1 MGVKGLTSFIKTN
14 KRSLAK
20 ELTFT
25 ARKEGDESER
35 TALAVDAWGIIYPLY
50 RQTDISSTFGG
61 SFKDYKENLIHL
73 IQAWRTVGLEPIF
86 VFDGCP
92 SSQKHKTMVNRLDQ
106 TNKNLELFWR
116 TNPQSRQSIA
126 LNAVPPLLAELTVD
140 VLKSTQVEFKME
152 ESEADSAVV
161 HIAKSRNGL
170 WAGGD
175 SDLLVH
181 DSDADTLVA
190 EKGGYAPLL
199 EMEWVAERPEEPAE
213 DAFDGEEDGFAT
225 VSKANHPRNIRK
237 KEKAAAKVQTTL
249 EGYDTTQIFLRSRLF
264 SPPTTKI
271 VALRMAVYDPKTLAE
286 FVGIKPLHLP
296 LLAALV
302 GNDSS
307 PQIQSHYLHRGT
319 RPEER
324 ITRVANVL
332 KEYSGEGAQQ
342 SLIEY
347 AVQQLVDPDIAS
359 GIHEEIAADVM
370 KASAD
375 YIGVDHANVFSE
387 DKFDKDVVEAYKG
400 AYVDGRLSPKILEIM
415 QERVYFCRFIME
427 VIDERSSHVEVGRHL
442 RQFAYMITLATCKED
457 LRFKKVET
465 VEEVQEVSE
474 EEKKAAE
481 EEEQEKQGEEDA
493 EGAQGAAAEV
503 PEGQNEEDSEAQP
516 QTKITTKTVEYAF
529 NAVTEYTRHGVTTT
543 PVPVEI
549 PSIEDVL
556 PAKIEET
563 KQVKDA
569 ANVLPP
575 FPTPSGQSLQLLP
588 LRERL
593 ALFLAAHSS
602 SHLSVPLA
610 QVISSAPNLTQDRHA
625 LTTSGKA
632 VKGVNEEGPIGDACK
647 AIRPY
652 VPFAAAV
659 RHIILSVR
667 DSSKAWNESIL
678 EGVIN
683 MAIKVYTTKDEKR
696 EEKEEND
703 EDEEDDET
711 ALESPPVELVRAAS
725 QVLCALE
732 CTQIVADSL
741 LLSGITTPCH
751 AFFDGPT
758 LHRYLAGAE
767 EPVDK
772 TLTAIIKESIL
783 DGCPERTV
791 TVKKVKKS
799 KKPKENKSEDKKKEP
814 KKQPASRYDIL
825 AAMGMD

>member
-20 ELTFT
+20 ELTFS
-25 ARKEGDESER
+25 ARKEGDDSER
-35 TALAVDAWGIIYPLY
+35 TPLVVDAWGIIYPLY
-50 RQTDISSTFGG
+50 RQTDVSSTFGG
-61 SFKDYKENLIHL
+61 SFLDYKKNLIHL
-73 IQAWRTVGLEPIF
+73 LEAWRSVGLEPIF

-140 VLKSTQVEFKME
+140 VLKSTNVEYKME

-175 SDLLVH
+175 SDLLIH
-181 DSDADTLVA
+181 DADAETQIA

-199 EMEWVAERPEEPAE
+199 EMEWVAERPEEPADEVPEEE
-213 DAFDGEEDGFAT
+213 DDGFAT
-225 VSKANHPRNIRK
+225 VSKAKHPRNIRK
-237 KEKAAAKVQTTL
+237 KEKFAAKVQTTL
-249 EGYDTTQIFLRSRLF
+249 EGYDTTQIFIRSRLF
-264 SPPTTKI
+264 APPTTKI

-286 FVGIKPLHLP
+286 FVGIKALHLP

-332 KEYSGEGAQQ
+332 KEYSGENAQQ
-342 SLIEY
+342 SLVEY
-347 AVQQLVDPDIAS
+347 AVQQLVDPETAS
-359 GIHEEIAADVM
+359 GVHEEIAADVM

-375 YIGVDHANVFSE
+375 YIGVENANVFSE
-387 DKFDKDVVEAYKG
+387 DKFDKEIVEAYKA
-400 AYVDGRLSPKILEIM
+400 AYLDGRLSPKILEIM

-427 VIDERSSHVEVGRHL
+427 FIDERSSHVEVGRHL

-457 LRFKKVET
+457 LRFKKIETIET
-465 VEEVQEVSE
+465 VEEVTE

-481 EEEQEKQGEEDA
+481 EAKAEEQGE

-503 PEGQNEEDSEAQP
+503 PEGEQDENAEAQP

-556 PAKIEET
+556 PAKIDET
-563 KQVKDA
+563 KKIKDV

-575 FPTPSGQSLQLLP
+575 FPTPTKNSLQLLP

-593 ALFLAAHSS
+593 ALYLSAHSS

-610 QVISSAPNLTQDRHA
+610 QVIASAPNLTQDRHA
-625 LTTSGKA
+625 LTTSGKI

-652 VPFAAAV
+652 VPFTAAV

-667 DSSKAWNESIL
+667 DSAKAWNEGTL
-678 EGVIN
+678 EAVIN
-683 MAIKVYTTKDEKR
+683 MAIKVFTTKDEKK
-696 EEKEEND
+696 EEKKEES
-703 EDEEDDET
+703 EEEEHEEIV
-711 ALESPPVELVRAAS
+711 LESPSVENVRAAS

-732 CTQIVADSL
+732 NSQIVADAL
-741 LLSGITTPCH
+741 LLSGIVTPCH
-751 AFFDGPT
+751 TFFDGPT
-758 LHRYLAGAE
+758 LHRYFAGVE

-791 TVKKVKKS
+791 TVKKVKK
-799 KKPKENKSEDKKKEP
+799 NKKEKKEKSDDNKEKKD

>member
-1 MGVKGLTSFIKTN
+1 
-14 KRSLAK
+14 
-20 ELTFT
+20 
-25 ARKEGDESER
+25 
-35 TALAVDAWGIIYPLY
+35 
-50 RQTDISSTFGG
+50 
-61 SFKDYKENLIHL
+61 
-73 IQAWRTVGLEPIF
+73 
-86 VFDGCP
+86 
-92 SSQKHKTMVNRLDQ
+92 MVNRLDQ

-140 VLKSTQVEFKME
+140 VLKTSDVEYKME

-175 SDLLVH
+175 SDLLIH
-181 DSDADTLVA
+181 DADAETQVA

-213 DAFDGEEDGFAT
+213 EAMEGHDDGFAT

-264 SPPTTKI
+264 TPPTTKI

-319 RPEER
+319 KPEER

-347 AVQQLVDPDIAS
+347 AVQQLVDPDTAS

-387 DKFDKDVVEAYKG
+387 DKFDKAVVDAYKG

-442 RQFAYMITLATCKED
+442 RQFAYMIALATCKED

-465 VEEVQEVSE
+465 VEEVEEVSE

-481 EEEQEKQGEEDA
+481 EEEQGE
-493 EGAQGAAAEV
+493 EGAQGAAAEA
-503 PEGQNEEDSEAQP
+503 PEGEA
-516 QTKITTKTVEYAF
+516 E
-529 NAVTEYTRHGVTTT
+529 
-543 PVPVEI
+543 
-549 PSIEDVL
+549 
-556 PAKIEET
+556 
-563 KQVKDA
+563 
-569 ANVLPP
+569 
-575 FPTPSGQSLQLLP
+575 
-588 LRERL
+588 
-593 ALFLAAHSS
+593 
-602 SHLSVPLA
+602 
-610 QVISSAPNLTQDRHA
+610 
-625 LTTSGKA
+625 
-632 VKGVNEEGPIGDACK
+632 
-647 AIRPY
+647 
-652 VPFAAAV
+652 
-659 RHIILSVR
+659 
-667 DSSKAWNESIL
+667 
-678 EGVIN
+678 
-683 MAIKVYTTKDEKR
+683 
-696 EEKEEND
+696 
-703 EDEEDDET
+703 EDEEGEKT
-711 ALESPPVELVRAAS
+711 HHIM
-725 QVLCALE
+725 
-732 CTQIVADSL
+732 TQTNTPQHNHKPRSL
-741 LLSGITTPCH
+741 PRL
-751 AFFDGPT
+751 
-758 LHRYLAGAE
+758 
-767 EPVDK
+767 
-772 TLTAIIKESIL
+772 
-783 DGCPERTV
+783 
-791 TVKKVKKS
+791 
-799 KKPKENKSEDKKKEP
+799 
-814 KKQPASRYDIL
+814 
-825 AAMGMD
+825 